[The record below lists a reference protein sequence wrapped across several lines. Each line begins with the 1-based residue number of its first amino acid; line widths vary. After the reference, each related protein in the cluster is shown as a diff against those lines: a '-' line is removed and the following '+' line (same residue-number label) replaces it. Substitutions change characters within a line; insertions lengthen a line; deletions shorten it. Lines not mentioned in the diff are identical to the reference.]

1 MRNVAVFFEELRGT
15 FSNICSFLS
24 ENIYILIFFIMVINF
39 ILMKFIYE
47 RVNSEKIID
56 YCMWV
61 VNINGLFLML
71 RFILSIQNIY
81 LDSLWFYINLLSI
94 GCVINLVL
102 RRNEK
107 FKNERK
113 EDFNNEK

>member
-1 MRNVAVFFEELRGT
+1 MPSIGLFFEDMGRTLA
-15 FSNICSFLS
+15 NICSFLS
-24 ENIYILIFFIMVINF
+24 ENIYLLIFFIMVIYF

-47 RVNSEKIID
+47 RVNSGKIID

-61 VNINGLFLML
+61 VNINGLLLML

-81 LDSLWFYINLLSI
+81 LDSLWFYMNLLSI
-94 GCVINLVL
+94 GCVINIFL

-107 FKNERK
+107 FKN
-113 EDFNNEK
+113 D